1 MKKSLLSFIFIL
13 VLAVYVEP
21 SLALFHQAAAA
32 AAAAGQAR
40 QSSGQSASLYSGHFG
55 QPTAGQQLAN
65 LTSASHYTQ
74 PFYYE
79 YDRDPRQWLGGYSAS
94 PFGGAAGYGN
104 NGWLSGGFGSAE
116 AIAVCLL
123 VIVGVGV
130 LGFPML
136 LLLFSLFSTGL
147 GTPATGFNF
156 IPPSSTTTVT
166 GRRKR
171 STTNEPLSP
180 SLMKRLLEVNSMNDL
195 LALQELNGLSELVMA
210 NVKPEIREKAV
221 QYFKQFTQASD
232 KLDYLKKIIQ

>member
-1 MKKSLLSFIFIL
+1 MRSLCCFIL
-13 VLAVYVEP
+13 LIFCIDL
-21 SLALFHQAAAA
+21 SLALFHQS
-32 AAAAGQAR
+32 AAGQAR
-40 QSSGQSASLYSGHFG
+40 QSAGGQSASLYSASHFG
-55 QPTAGQQLAN
+55 QPAGGAQQLAN

-79 YDRDPRQWLGGYSAS
+79 YDRDPRQWLGGYGYSS
-94 PFGGAAGYGN
+94 PFGGYGN
-104 NGWLSGGFGSAE
+104 NGWLSNGFGSVE
-116 AIAVCLL
+116 AIVICLL

-147 GTPATGFNF
+147 GTPTTGFNF
-156 IPPSSTTTVT
+156 IPPSSTTTVN

-171 STTNEPLSP
+171 STNEQLSP
-180 SLMKRLLEVNSMNDL
+180 SLMKRLLEINSVNDL

-210 NVKPEIREKAV
+210 NVKPELREKAI

-232 KLDYLKKIIQ
+232 KMEYIKKIIQ